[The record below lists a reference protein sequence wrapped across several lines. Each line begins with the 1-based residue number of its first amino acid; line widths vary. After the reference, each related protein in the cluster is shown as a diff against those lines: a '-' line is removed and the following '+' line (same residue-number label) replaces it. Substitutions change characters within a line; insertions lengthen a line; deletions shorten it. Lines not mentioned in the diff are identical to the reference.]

1 MRGPTTLTV
10 TFALIDSPEVVF
22 RSRCPRSPRMKS
34 LSTAPAYIP
43 PGPSRRPPPP
53 MPGRGR
59 IEAADLARQSPAR
72 LTPKYYGPENFPALR
87 LPVLAGTK
95 LRFVAELPQGGR
107 EFEVVVRHLLEA

>member
-43 PGPSRRPPPP
+43 PPAEHISSSLSAAIRPSCPSRIIFVVAVRGSVPAPESRPC
-53 MPGRGR
+53 
-59 IEAADLARQSPAR
+59 
-72 LTPKYYGPENFPALR
+72 LR
-87 LPVLAGTK
+87 LYVCLDG
-95 LRFVAELPQGGR
+95 
-107 EFEVVVRHLLEA
+107 